1 MSRDPSQQVVITG
14 TTPLF
19 LIFVLPITLFHTAG
33 WTRISVGLPTFPK
46 VVRVNQRSESSIG
59 SAGKYRGGW
68 IKQHGK
74 YSINLL
80 GDMRIVIIQ
89 QRHILNKILA
99 RLVIISDSVE
109 RASDLN

>member
-1 MSRDPSQQVVITG
+1 MSRDPSQQIVITG

-74 YSINLL
+74 NSIDLL
-80 GDMRIVIIQ
+80 GEYAYRHYPAEAHLEQDSCSPRDH
-89 QRHILNKILA
+89 QRFG
-99 RLVIISDSVE
+99 RTRE
-109 RASDLN
+109 